1 MPFSPSAVSL
11 QDPPVTDH
19 DEQGGPDWA
28 AYYRQ
33 TIGREPR
40 PLFQRGM
47 KAMAAVGMTPGQA
60 VEVEFGDGT
69 ETVALL
75 RAGWSVLAIDTTP
88 HAADVLRPRVPD
100 ETADRLGI
108 NHPLRRW
115 SCPEL
120 DLLFAAYAL
129 SFLEPVAFSTSWDQA
144 RGRLRPGGFLVVNI
158 FGVHDT
164 WARRPDAQTMTFL
177 DEAAVRRLVDG
188 LQIVSFD
195 EEDQDGDSFSGP
207 KALARLRHHCSA
219 AGSSKTPALGARV
232 MRAVVQDR
240 YGPPEVLRIEAV
252 ERPVPGDG
260 EVLIRVRA
268 STVSQTDTHLRGAH
282 PAFWR
287 LVAGWRRPR
296 WRTLGVEFAGVVEG
310 VGAGVTE
317 FVAGDEIFGLVGWWQ
332 GAHAEYVCLA
342 QSAPIARKP
351 PNLSFEEAAA
361 VCDGAMQALAT
372 LRVGAVGDGS
382 RIVIYGASGSL
393 GTAAVQI
400 AKHLGAYVT
409 GVTSTRNVELV
420 RSLGADEVIDY
431 TREDLTKRGPVFDVV
446 IDAVG
451 KYAYHWGR
459 RALKPGGIYV
469 ETDFGPYKL
478 ETLVMAIATRWA
490 GSRRLRFAAGRR
502 SRADVQ
508 FMKELIE
515 SGAYRPVI
523 DRTYPLEQVAEAH
536 RYVETWHKTGNVV
549 LTL

>member
-1 MPFSPSAVSL
+1 ML
-11 QDPPVTDH
+11 
-19 DEQGGPDWA
+19 
-28 AYYRQ
+28 
-33 TIGREPR
+33 
-40 PLFQRGM
+40 
-47 KAMAAVGMTPGQA
+47 
-60 VEVEFGDGT
+60 
-69 ETVALL
+69 
-75 RAGWSVLAIDTTP
+75 
-88 HAADVLRPRVPD
+88 
-100 ETADRLGI
+100 
-108 NHPLRRW
+108 
-115 SCPEL
+115 
-120 DLLFAAYAL
+120 
-129 SFLEPVAFSTSWDQA
+129 
-144 RGRLRPGGFLVVNI
+144 
-158 FGVHDT
+158 
-164 WARRPDAQTMTFL
+164 
-177 DEAAVRRLVDG
+177 
-188 LQIVSFD
+188 
-195 EEDQDGDSFSGP
+195 
-207 KALARLRHHCSA
+207 
-219 AGSSKTPALGARV
+219 
-232 MRAVVQDR
+232 MRAAVQDR
-240 YGPPEVLRIEAV
+240 YGPPEVLHIEAV
-252 ERPVPGDG
+252 ARPVPGDG

-310 VGAGVTE
+310 VGPGVTE

-332 GAHAEYVCLA
+332 GAHAEYICLP

-351 PNLSFEEAAA
+351 PNLSFEAAAA

-372 LRVGAVGDGS
+372 LRVGAVHDGS

-400 AKHLGAYVT
+400 AKHLGAHVT

-431 TREDLTKRGPVFDVV
+431 THEDLTKRGPVFDVV

-478 ETLVMAIATRWA
+478 HTLVMAIATRWA

-523 DRTYPLEQVAEAH
+523 DRTFPLEQVAEAH